1 VIPHTGLASDRVS
14 GDVQHGVQHNMPRP
28 QLAKG
33 GDGKRK
39 FTSTAITTFFT
50 PPPKRGQPPSSLPM
64 KKRGRPPALPA
75 ATETPPSAPAVA
87 GSTSGQYSEPVVRKE
102 ACEPAK
108 KRVRHGQSTA
118 TLEHL
123 KNTVNNWLNKTGE
136 FLSEDPALPIKDY
149 CALVNISWETFRK
162 YVCSDVGK
170 RRCIGAVA
178 GNRAI
183 LPESTSQFAVDVMR
197 RRDRGNDAMTKREV
211 VDLLQDL
218 APRICIANSA
228 NRPSTAMSG
237 RSMPTS
243 SRALSRRRRAP

>member
-1 VIPHTGLASDRVS
+1 MGWEGESVRV
-14 GDVQHGVQHNMPRP
+14 GM
-28 QLAKG
+28 
-33 GDGKRK
+33 
-39 FTSTAITTFFT
+39 I
-50 PPPKRGQPPSSLPM
+50 
-64 KKRGRPPALPA
+64 PALPA

-87 GSTSGQYSEPVVRKE
+87 GITSGQCSEPVVRKQ

-108 KRVRHGQSTA
+108 KRVRHGQSAA

-123 KNTVNNWLNKTGE
+123 TNAVNNWLNKTGE

-149 CALVNISWETFRK
+149 CALVNISWKTFRK

-218 APRICIANSA
+218 APHLCRKQCEQAFDRNVIRIEVLIEAMHDFQC
-228 NRPSTAMSG
+228 STAY
-237 RSMPTS
+237 TTY
-243 SRALSRRRRAP
+243 APIVGYWL